1 MSENKTYTQMRNEF
15 QNKLFTQIFPKIRH
29 YEEERKSK
37 KLLAILLTTILTILG
52 IAFVIIAFYNFGRE
66 YTFKT
71 CWLIAG
77 FSFVVALS
85 EIPFI
90 KKKFENKIKDEI
102 MPVVCSC
109 FDGITWQQGHTDRTE
124 EALENLDKIIFDSRL
139 IIKKSNKIVLD
150 DKFLGC
156 HNDVKYEITEG
167 EFSIVEGCGKSRREY
182 TVFEGVVVKLEM
194 NKNFTGNTI
203 IDERGFSQDFKYIDF
218 DKSDLTKTTMEDVEF
233 NKKYDVYTD
242 DEVEARYLITPS
254 FMQRLKNMK
263 VAFGADKVRCAFY
276 KEYLLIGLFTSKDL
290 FSICSLFEPID
301 DPKQFFTM
309 YEEIVSIIK
318 LIDHFKLDQ
327 KIGM

>member
-1 MSENKTYTQMRNEF
+1 MPDDKTYTQMRNEF

-29 YEEERKSK
+29 FEEERKSK
-37 KLLAILLTTILTILG
+37 KLLAIVATIILLILG
-52 IAFVIIAFYNFGRE
+52 IAFVTIAFNNIETEF
-66 YTFKT
+66 TFKM

-77 FSFVVALS
+77 FSFTGALS
-85 EIPFI
+85 AIPFI

-109 FDGITWQQGHTDRTE
+109 FDGITWQQGYADTTE
-124 EALENLDKIIFDSRL
+124 ETLENLDKVIFDSRL
-139 IIKKSNKIVLD
+139 IEESNKIELD

-167 EFSIVEGCGKSRREY
+167 KFSIVEGCGKSRREY
-182 TVFEGVVVKLEM
+182 TVFDGVIVKLEM

-203 IDERGFSQDFKYIDF
+203 IDERGFSQILKYIDF
-218 DKSDLTKTTMEDVEF
+218 DKSDLTKTTMEDIEF
-233 NKKYDVYTD
+233 NKKYNVYTD

-263 VAFGADKVRCAFY
+263 VAFSADKVRCAFY

>member
-1 MSENKTYTQMRNEF
+1 MSESKTYTQMRNEF

-29 YEEERKSK
+29 FEEERKSK
-37 KLLAILLTTILTILG
+37 KIKAIILTTILTILG
-52 IAFVIIAFYNFGRE
+52 IVFATIAINNIKTEF
-66 YTFKT
+66 TFKM

-77 FSFVVALS
+77 FSFAGALS
-85 EIPFI
+85 AIPFT

-109 FDGITWQQGHTDRTE
+109 FDGITWQQGHADTTE
-124 EALENLDKIIFDSRL
+124 ETLENLDKVIFDSRL
-139 IIKKSNKIVLD
+139 IKESNIIELD

-167 EFSIVEGCGKSRREY
+167 EFSIVEGCGKNRREY
-182 TVFEGVVVKLEM
+182 TVFDGVIVKLEM

-203 IDERGFSQDFKYIDF
+203 IDERGFSQNLKYIDS
-218 DKSDLTKTTMEDVEF
+218 DKSDLTKTTMEDIEF
-233 NKKYDVYTD
+233 NKKYNVYTD

-263 VAFGADKVRCAFY
+263 VAFSADKVRCAFY
-276 KEYLLIGLFTSKDL
+276 KEYLLVGLFTSKDL
-290 FSICSLFEPID
+290 FSICSLFKPID
-301 DPKQFFTM
+301 DPKQFFAM

>member
-1 MSENKTYTQMRNEF
+1 MSEDKTYTQMRNEF

-29 YEEERKSK
+29 FEEERKSK
-37 KLLAILLTTILTILG
+37 KLKAIILTTILTILG
-52 IAFVIIAFYNFGRE
+52 IVFATIAINNIETEF
-66 YTFKT
+66 TFKM

-77 FSFVVALS
+77 FSFTGALS
-85 EIPFI
+85 AIPFI
-90 KKKFENKIKDEI
+90 KKKFENRIKDEI

-109 FDGITWQQGHTDRTE
+109 FDGITWQQGYADTTE
-124 EALENLDKIIFDSRL
+124 ETLENLDKVIFDSRL
-139 IIKKSNKIVLD
+139 IEESNKIELD

-167 EFSIVEGCGKSRREY
+167 KFSIVEGCGKSRREY
-182 TVFEGVVVKLEM
+182 TVFDGVIVKLEM

-203 IDERGFSQDFKYIDF
+203 IDERGFSQNFKYIDF
-218 DKSDLTKTTMEDVEF
+218 DKSDLTKTTMEDIEF
-233 NKKYDVYTD
+233 NKKYNVYTD

-263 VAFGADKVRCAFY
+263 VAFSADKVRCAFY